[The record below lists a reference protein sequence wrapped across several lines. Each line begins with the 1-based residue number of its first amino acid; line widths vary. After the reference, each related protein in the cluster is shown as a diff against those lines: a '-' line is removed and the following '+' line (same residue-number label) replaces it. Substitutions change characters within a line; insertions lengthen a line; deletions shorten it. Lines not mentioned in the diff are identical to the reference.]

1 MLLIKI
7 FYKYGSLYRKKTVI
21 TSLENKIRK
30 LVLKNFSKSEYYF
43 YKVYARSYKLFFS
56 IQLFLNILNA
66 TLMSI
71 IKKNI

>member
-7 FYKYGSLYRKKTVI
+7 FYKYGSLYRKKKTVI

-56 IQLFLNILNA
+56 KHLFLNILNA

-71 IKKNI
+71 I